1 MNRREFSLQLAGAA
15 GVAALS
21 SLGLAGRALAST
33 SAPVEGTDYHALKT
47 PLSLPK
53 TGKVEVIEFF
63 WYGCPHCY
71 AFEPM
76 IEPWI
81 AKLPADVA
89 FRRVPAAFN
98 ARWEFHQQIYCTWEA
113 MGVVDKMH
121 AKTFDRFHKA
131 GKPIDKLDDLLA
143 FARESGL
150 DAEAVKKAW
159 NNFAVS
165 TKMAQDKQLVEAYR
179 VDGVPTIGV
188 NGRYTTEPSL
198 GGPAAC
204 LATTDTLIAQMRKVA

>member
-1 MNRREFSLQLAGAA
+1 MNRREFSLQLAGVAGAA
-15 GVAALS
+15 VLS
-21 SLGLAGRALAST
+21 SLLPGVAFASP
-33 SAPVEGTDYHALKT
+33 SAPVDGQDYDTLKT
-47 PLSLPK
+47 PLVVPK

-71 AFEPM
+71 AFEPT

-113 MGVVDKMH
+113 LGVVDKMH

-131 GKPIDKLDDLLA
+131 GKPIDNLDDLLA
-143 FARESGL
+143 FAQESGL
-150 DAEAVKKAW
+150 DVAAVKKEW
-159 NNFAVS
+159 NGFGVH
-165 TKMAQDKQLVEAYR
+165 TRMAQDKQLVEGYR
-179 VDGVPTIGV
+179 IDGVPAIGIH
-188 NGRYTTEPSL
+188 GRYTTSPSK
-198 GGPAAC
+198 GGMKEC
-204 LATTDTLIAQMRKVA
+204 LATTDALVARLSKAA